1 MKAMSFLKERKIN
14 LATDRS
20 KQYPKI
26 VKDGKV
32 VSVGTQGN
40 REVTASGLSKGTD
53 YANGA
58 FQLYWDEDSNTSI
71 SDNAKDA
78 HIDSPAFT
86 TKLSA
91 PDAPT
96 LTITPDTTS
105 LKVDITHGISDGA
118 PDNNKQD
125 ITMYALQY
133 HKDGDDFGNPENI
146 TPDEDGNGTFT
157 ISGLTQNTKYTV
169 SVKAINKDGES
180 DYSEATQDATT
191 LIQHPTGVTL
201 DKATASL
208 HPGDTV
214 QLTATVAPSNAN
226 SKAVTWS
233 SSDET
238 LATVDNTGKV
248 TAKANGSATITVT
261 TTDGSKTATCVIT
274 VTTLVTGVSLDKTT
288 LGIDTGATGQL
299 TATVA
304 PASAS
309 NKAVTWNSDATSV
322 ATVDDTG
329 KVTGIKAGTANVTVK
344 TVDGGKT
351 ASSKV
356 TVTDPVVHP
365 TGVSLDKTTADA
377 TVGDTVQL
385 TATVAPSNANSKAVT
400 WSSSDETLA
409 TVDNTGKVTAKANGS
424 ATITVTTTDGSKTAT
439 CVITIADK
447 PAEG

>member
-1 MKAMSFLKERKIN
+1 M
-14 LATDRS
+14 ATDRS

-53 YANGA
+53 YAKGA
-58 FQLYWDEDSNTSI
+58 FQLYWDENSNTSI
-71 SDNAKDA
+71 SNNAKDA

-96 LTITPDTTS
+96 LKITPATTS
-105 LKVDITHGISDGA
+105 LKVDITHGSSDGA

-125 ITMYALQY
+125 ITKYALQY

-157 ISGLTQNTKYTV
+157 ISDLTQNTKYTV
-169 SVKAINKDGES
+169 RVKAINKDGES
-180 DYSEATQDATT
+180 DYSKATQDATT

-214 QLTATVAPSNAN
+214 QLTATVAPENAN

-238 LATVDNTGKV
+238 LATVDSTGKV

-261 TTDGSKTATCVIT
+261 TTDGSKTATAKIT
-274 VTTLVTGVSLDKTT
+274 VTTLVTGVTLDKTT
-288 LGIDTGATGQL
+288 LGVNTGATGQL

-309 NKAVTWNSDATSV
+309 NKSVTWTSDNTAV
-322 ATVDDTG
+322 ATVDSTG
-329 KVTGIKAGTANVTVK
+329 KVTGVKAGTANVTVK
-344 TVDGGKT
+344 TTDGAKS
-351 ASSKV
+351 ASAKV

-385 TATVAPSNANSKAVT
+385 TATVAPSNSTDKKVN

-409 TVDNTGKVTAKANGS
+409 TVDNTGKVTTIKAGE
-424 ATITVTTTDGSKTAT
+424 ATITASTNDGAKTAT
-439 CVITIADK
+439 CKITITDK

>member
-26 VKDGKV
+26 VKGGKA
-32 VSVGTQGN
+32 VSVATQGN

-53 YANGA
+53 YAKGA
-58 FQLYWDEDSNTSI
+58 FQLYWDENSNTSI
-71 SDNAKDA
+71 SSNAKDA

-96 LTITPDTTS
+96 LKITPDTTS
-105 LKVDITHGISDGA
+105 LKVDITHGSSDGA
-118 PDNNKQD
+118 PDNNNKQD
-125 ITMYALQY
+125 ITRYALQY

-157 ISGLTQNTKYTV
+157 ISDLTQNTKYTV
-169 SVKAINKDGES
+169 GVKAINKDGES
-180 DYSEATQDATT
+180 DYSKATQDATT

-248 TAKANGSATITVT
+248 TTIKAGEATITAST
-261 TTDGSKTATCVIT
+261 NDGSKTAI
-274 VTTLVTGVSLDKTT
+274 
-288 LGIDTGATGQL
+288 
-299 TATVA
+299 
-304 PASAS
+304 
-309 NKAVTWNSDATSV
+309 
-322 ATVDDTG
+322 
-329 KVTGIKAGTANVTVK
+329 
-344 TVDGGKT
+344 
-351 ASSKV
+351 
-356 TVTDPVVHP
+356 
-365 TGVSLDKTTADA
+365 
-377 TVGDTVQL
+377 
-385 TATVAPSNANSKAVT
+385 
-400 WSSSDETLA
+400 
-409 TVDNTGKVTAKANGS
+409 
-424 ATITVTTTDGSKTAT
+424 